1 MEERLYF
8 IGEKGKQKGPFTLQQ
23 LINYQPSPNQL
34 VWFDGLQDWIHA
46 SAVPELENYFSG
58 RGSYSRPTYG
68 TQGSS
73 YRPRGYSNPTGG
85 YSPRTYRFDSDRNY
99 NYRPIVPFDPPYSD
113 FDPPRESESNTVG
126 LVGFLLSLFST
137 VPMAIIFLSRII
149 SAATFTI
156 GSSYGN
162 NSDGIW
168 SIILWLLWL
177 AALICCIVGA
187 LKRNNK
193 FAVAGIWICCC
204 WIAVL
209 LITVF
214 FVALAFSMAS

>member
-1 MEERLYF
+1 MKDRLYF

-23 LINYQPSPNQL
+23 LINYQPAPNQL
-34 VWFDGLQDWIHA
+34 VWFDGLPDWIHA
-46 SAVPELENYFSG
+46 SAVPELESYFSG
-58 RGSYSRPTYG
+58 RDSYSRPTYG
-68 TQGSS
+68 PQGYS
-73 YRPRGYSNPTGG
+73 YRPRGYSNPTGS
-85 YSPRTYRFDSDRNY
+85 YSSPTYGIDPKPKY
-99 NYRPIVPFDPPYSD
+99 PYRPIVPFDPPYSD
-113 FDPPRESESNTVG
+113 FDRPRESESNTVG

-137 VPMAIIFLSRII
+137 IPMAIIFISRII

-156 GSSYGN
+156 GSSYRN
-162 NSDGIW
+162 ESDGTW

-187 LKRNNK
+187 LRKNNK